1 MADRKTFNFI
11 CCVICILISVK
22 NLRIDAE
29 EFSPRL
35 GTCDSEENE
44 DSFCDSK
51 DENVYLGNSDL
62 KDHEKNLGSNEEEKI
77 LSQDLPEEKS
87 ELSTED
93 GNSLSEIDDKQ
104 IHITNNFTNEW
115 LGLQI
120 PIIDGVRVSITFL
133 YSVNGLKFLLFSIE
147 TAIYFL
153 NHHPKI
159 Y

>member
-1 MADRKTFNFI
+1 MDDRKFFNVI
-11 CCVICILISVK
+11 CCVICILVSVE
-22 NLRIDAE
+22 NLRIGAE

-62 KDHEKNLGSNEEEKI
+62 KDHEKNVESNEDENI

-87 ELSTED
+87 ELSTEN
-93 GNSLSEIDDKQ
+93 GNSLSETDDKQ
-104 IHITNNFTNEW
+104 IHIANNFTNEW

-120 PIIDGVRVSITFL
+120 PIVDGVRVSVTFL
-133 YSVNGLKFLLFSIE
+133 YCLTALNFSQS
-147 TAIYFL
+147 L
-153 NHHPKI
+153 S
-159 Y
+159 